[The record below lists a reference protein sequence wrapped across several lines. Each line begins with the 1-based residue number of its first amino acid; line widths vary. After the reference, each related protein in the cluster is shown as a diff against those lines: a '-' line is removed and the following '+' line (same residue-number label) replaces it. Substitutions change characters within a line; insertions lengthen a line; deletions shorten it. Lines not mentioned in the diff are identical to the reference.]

1 MIRGDKELYVVG
13 DRVLIRVD
21 DMEERTAVGLY
32 LPPTALEKENV
43 QSGRVEEVGPG
54 VPLPPKADDDGV
66 PWEEGSEQMRY
77 IGLQAKK
84 GRSRHFPAQ
93 RRGGNQVRRREV
105 YRRAA
110 GGDLGAG
117 ARYSLTKQA
126 LNRLCLTEFYAET
139 CGVLWN
145 HCPNVLGSR

>member
-84 GRSRHFPAQ
+84 GDHAIFLRKDAVEIKFDDEKFIVVPQAAILVL
-93 RRGGNQVRRREV
+93 VRDI
-105 YRRAA
+105 A
-110 GGDLGAG
+110 
-117 ARYSLTKQA
+117 
-126 LNRLCLTEFYAET
+126 
-139 CGVLWN
+139 
-145 HCPNVLGSR
+145 